1 MTNVRDAHKDHENQ
15 AFTMIYVFASHK
27 TEIEEEQIYV
37 VTYQEL
43 KKKKEKKKNRM
54 LASLD

>member
-37 VTYQEL
+37 ATYQEL
-43 KKKKEKKKNRM
+43 KIKNKKIQN
-54 LASLD
+54 AC

>member
-1 MTNVRDAHKDHENQ
+1 MIVRDAHKDHENQ

-37 VTYQEL
+37 VTDQEFF
-43 KKKKEKKKNRM
+43 KNRM
-54 LASLD
+54 LLA